1 MFQCSNVL
9 AWTPPQ
15 SPPPQDNVP
24 QPLNTGPTGQAKE
37 GALTI
42 GSSEPPSGTVF
53 RAYNGNVDFVFTDDG
68 LVGIG
73 TTAPDTNLYVNGNIQ
88 SSVYYD
94 RENTAY
100 YLDLS
105 GAIMPYSLLLN
116 KSVGIGTTAPDGKL
130 EIRQTGT
137 ADIFNLYD
145 NTTNV
150 LTVLDG
156 GNVGIGI
163 SAPTGLLDVN
173 NKLVVSNQQITMNVP
188 LNLATAGDISIA
200 SDLQFTSPT
209 ASYIKSYA
217 PLYLQAG
224 DANYSYD
231 LTLRAFNAGEVVSDA
246 QLNLSNNRITN
257 LATPVADTDAAT
269 KGYVDDIEYWQVTG
283 SYLYPTRMDY
293 VVGIGTDTPS
303 VDLEIYDSGSASEI
317 LLSSDSDKQS
327 AIYFEDRYS
336 GIYQPANSEDLRFWV
351 GTEIGVDDR
360 MTITSDGDVGI
371 GTTVPEA
378 KFHVLQT
385 GDFDAF
391 RVDDMSG
398 DASPFVIDENG
409 NVGIGIAAPDTAL
422 EVDGTVTAMSF
433 IGDGSELTGIQGM
446 GMFVGITS
454 DTYTGKL
461 ETSNPDLDGYQAGD
475 AICASEYDGS
485 HLCQTAEILYTIST
499 DFSKIPENGSV
510 WISDGPGKYSGTG
523 VVPVNDCNGF
533 TYESTG
539 DFLGN
544 FWIFNNTTGG
554 VGGCGICS
562 NSLPLA
568 CCI

>member
-1 MFQCSNVL
+1 MPAPWELSDFTGFQCSHVS

-53 RAYNGNVDFVFTDDG
+53 RAYNGNVDFVFTTDG
-68 LVGIG
+68 RVGIG
-73 TTAPDTNLYVNGNIQ
+73 TTIPDTDLYVNGNIQ
-88 SSVYYD
+88 SSIYYD

-130 EIRQTGT
+130 EIRQTGS

-145 NTTNV
+145 DTTNV

-173 NKLVVSNQQITMNVP
+173 NKLVVSNQQITINVP

-231 LTLRAFNAGEVVSDA
+231 LTLRAFNAGEIVSDA

-283 SYLYPTRMDY
+283 SYLYPTN
-293 VVGIGTDTPS
+293 
-303 VDLEIYDSGSASEI
+303 LE
-317 LLSSDSDKQS
+317 
-327 AIYFEDRYS
+327 
-336 GIYQPANSEDLRFWV
+336 
-351 GTEIGVDDR
+351 
-360 MTITSDGDVGI
+360 
-371 GTTVPEA
+371 
-378 KFHVLQT
+378 
-385 GDFDAF
+385 
-391 RVDDMSG
+391 
-398 DASPFVIDENG
+398 
-409 NVGIGIAAPDTAL
+409 
-422 EVDGTVTAMSF
+422 
-433 IGDGSELTGIQGM
+433 
-446 GMFVGITS
+446 
-454 DTYTGKL
+454 
-461 ETSNPDLDGYQAGD
+461 
-475 AICASEYDGS
+475 
-485 HLCQTAEILYTIST
+485 
-499 DFSKIPENGSV
+499 
-510 WISDGPGKYSGTG
+510 
-523 VVPVNDCNGF
+523 
-533 TYESTG
+533 
-539 DFLGN
+539 
-544 FWIFNNTTGG
+544 
-554 VGGCGICS
+554 
-562 NSLPLA
+562 
-568 CCI
+568 